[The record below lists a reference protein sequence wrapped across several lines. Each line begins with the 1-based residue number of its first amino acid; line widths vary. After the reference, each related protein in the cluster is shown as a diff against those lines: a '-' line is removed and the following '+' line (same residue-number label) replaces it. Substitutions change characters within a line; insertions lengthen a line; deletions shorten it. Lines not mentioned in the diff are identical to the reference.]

1 MPSFLESFAI
11 KVGTQEVVAAVILGG
26 QSKGRAARFIKGP
39 IPAEWLEQAAR
50 LSGKA
55 LHAALAI
62 RYLDGFDGTGTVKL
76 PPSVRNAY
84 GMDRFS
90 CARALE
96 QLEEAGL
103 IKVTRKPGAA
113 PTVTIVSGVKRVI
126 AASIVQ

>member
-11 KVGTQEVVAAVILGG
+11 KVGTQEIVAAATSES
-26 QSKGRAARFIKGP
+26 QSKGRAARFVKGP

-50 LSGKA
+50 LPGKA

-62 RYLDGFDGTGTVKL
+62 RYLDGFDGRGTVKL
-76 PPSVRNAY
+76 RPSVRDAY

-96 QLEEAGL
+96 QLEEAEL
-103 IKVTRKPGAA
+103 VRVLRKPGAA
-113 PTVTIVSGVKRVI
+113 PTVTILKG
-126 AASIVQ
+126 